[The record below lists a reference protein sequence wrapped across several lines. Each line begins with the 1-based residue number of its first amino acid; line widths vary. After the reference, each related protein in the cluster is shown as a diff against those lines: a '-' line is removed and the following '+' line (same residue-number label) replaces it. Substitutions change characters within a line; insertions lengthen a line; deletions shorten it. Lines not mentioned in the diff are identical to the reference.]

1 MRPSVELIEIIHAN
15 QVMYGEPCHLSG
27 NGIFANH
34 VIYAEAPSMAHSIWD
49 AARAHG
55 CHSCERTSS
64 MRARS
69 SMRNMN
75 VLVPNPRSG
84 RSSGAPRRMR
94 ATLCKSASAPG
105 HGDETSSMRKRHLCL
120 GASRMPASARRLPMW
135 AHVIYASDVIYAE
148 GCGNTDAT
156 LSLHPT
162 L

>member
-105 HGDETSSMRKRHLCL
+105 HGDETSSC
-120 GASRMPASARRLPMW
+120 GN
-135 AHVIYASDVIYAE
+135 VIYASGHP
-148 GCGNTDAT
+148 GCPRAHGGYLCERTSSMRAM
-156 LSLHPT
+156 SSMRKAVGIRMRPSVCIQR
-162 L
+162 